1 MFELSIKRRF
11 AAAHRLE
18 GYSGQC
24 AALHGHTWT
33 VEAVVEG
40 ESTDSCGMLIDF
52 KILKEMVD
60 GIIIELDHTCLND
73 VRHFAGAGAAINP
86 TAENLAVYIF
96 NMIKE
101 QLKEISPEIR
111 VRGVRVWESPDASA
125 YYRGEQ

>member
-18 GYSGQC
+18 GYRGQC

-33 VEAVVEG
+33 VEVVVEG
-40 ESTDSCGMLIDF
+40 ERTDSCGMLIDF
-52 KILKEMVD
+52 KVLKEMVD

-73 VRHFAGAGAAINP
+73 VEYFAGAGAAINP
-86 TAENLAVYIF
+86 TAENLAVYVF
-96 NMIKE
+96 SMIKE
-101 QLKEISPEIR
+101 KLKEISPDIT
-111 VRGVRVWESPDASA
+111 VRGVRIWESPDASA